1 MITPRG
7 RQPQREQQS
16 KNFQGQTA
24 ADEQDHQP
32 EGDRQHLLQQTDHPT
47 ADEVYLRAKS
57 AMPELSMAT
66 VYNTLDALVKC
77 GLIKQVNVER
87 TASRYCS
94 NMNEHCHFIC
104 EECGSI
110 QDVDFKKDKGK
121 LPLKLPRNLV
131 PTQVDISLRGRC
143 AMCRPLEVPKPKSK
157 LKRGAKDR

>member
-1 MITPRG
+1 MKKDLPSATSDQDLAHKLASSGMRMTA
-7 RQPQREQQS
+7 QREHVYH
-16 KNFQGQTA
+16 T
-24 ADEQDHQP
+24 
-32 EGDRQHLLQQTDHPT
+32 LLQQTDHPT

-94 NMNEHCHFIC
+94 NMNEHCHFFC

-110 QDVDFKKDKGK
+110 HDVDFKKDKGE
-121 LPLKLPRNLV
+121 LPLQLPRNLV

-143 AMCRPLEVPKPKSK
+143 ADPLKCPN
-157 LKRGAKDR
+157 RNRN

>member
-1 MITPRG
+1 MKKDLPSATSDQDLAHKLASSGMRMTA
-7 RQPQREQQS
+7 QREHVYH
-16 KNFQGQTA
+16 T
-24 ADEQDHQP
+24 
-32 EGDRQHLLQQTDHPT
+32 LLQQTDHPT

-94 NMNEHCHFIC
+94 NMNEHCHFFC

-110 QDVDFKKDKGK
+110 HDVDFKKDKG
-121 LPLKLPRNLV
+121 NYH
-131 PTQVDISLRGRC
+131 
-143 AMCRPLEVPKPKSK
+143 
-157 LKRGAKDR
+157 